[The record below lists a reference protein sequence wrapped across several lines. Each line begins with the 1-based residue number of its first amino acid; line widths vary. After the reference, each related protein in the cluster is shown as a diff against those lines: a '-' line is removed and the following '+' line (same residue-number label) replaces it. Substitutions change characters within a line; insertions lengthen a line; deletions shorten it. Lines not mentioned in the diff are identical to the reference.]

1 MIAYNGETLSVT
13 SMFTK
18 RQLLDWDV
26 PREDAYAVMQKNRN
40 MSSLA
45 WMDVYNMY
53 NLKRKEKLVTRNYNP
68 TF

>member
-18 RQLLDWDV
+18 RQMLDWDT

-45 WMDVYNMY
+45 WMDVHNMY